1 MIAPVDSTVHAHLAN
16 ERVREAVSLA
26 IETYGPELL
35 GYVVALERSEHD
47 AHEIFSTFCEDVVRG
62 LAGFEGRASL
72 RTWLYLVLRNARAR
86 HHRKKAPQHVPI
98 SRLASQLVDR
108 TRTATAP
115 FRRTTVKDA
124 YRRLREQLEPEDQE
138 MLILRVDRALS
149 WLEVARILGADEDD
163 EKRRAAA
170 LRKRFERVKL
180 QLAQLAAEAD
190 LR

>member
-1 MIAPVDSTVHAHLAN
+1 MKASVDTTVHAHLAN
-16 ERVREAVSLA
+16 DRVREAVSLA

-35 GYVVALERSEHD
+35 GYVVALEREHD
-47 AHEIFSTFCEDVVRG
+47 AHEIFSAFCEDVVRG

-98 SRLASQLVDR
+98 SRFASQLVER
-108 TRTATAP
+108 ARSTTAP
-115 FRRTTVKDA
+115 FRKTTVKDA
-124 YRRLREQLEPEDQE
+124 YRRLREQLDPEDQE

-149 WLEVARILGADEDD
+149 WLEVARILGAGEDD

-180 QLAQLAAEAD
+180 QLARLAAEAD